1 MLSTKKLLYK
11 ILESL
16 QNKLTTDSFKAA
28 ALTSSTVTVTANN
41 STSAVIPF
49 PSAYPREDYRCMAIS
64 DISFQGGTS
73 GNWVL
78 RGFGISNGGG
88 TVSVHIR
95 SLSSSQTTG
104 TVQVYA
110 LFLKK

>member
-1 MLSTKKLLYK
+1 MA
-11 ILESL
+11 ESIIKPNL
-16 QNKLTTDSFKAA
+16 ITDSFKVAA
-28 ALTSSTVTVTANN
+28 MTSSNVTISANN
-41 STSAVIPF
+41 SISAVIPF
-49 PSAYPREDYRCMAIS
+49 PSNYPREDYRCMAIS

-78 RGFGISNGGG
+78 RGFAISNGGG

-104 TVQVYA
+104 IVQVYA